1 MSDEGRETMQQELM
15 DLGVWLIEHPEAA
28 TKNLKPIRDRVVL
41 DPGIYYNRGTGLIE
55 RIYAPQHIAL
65 GHRMF
70 RVSSDPAAPAEDI
83 RRKAMEGKG

>member
-1 MSDEGRETMQQELM
+1 
-15 DLGVWLIEHPEAA
+15 
-28 TKNLKPIRDRVVL
+28 
-41 DPGIYYNRGTGLIE
+41 LIE

-70 RVSSDPAAPAEDI
+70 RVSSDPAAPVEDI